1 MVAMKEKN
9 ADKANAYKNLKA
21 KMLEFKKAKNAK
33 PLDDATEITIIKKM
47 VRELYNDA
55 DLFDKNNRNDL
66 AEPAR
71 REASY
76 LEIFLPKEASLEE
89 IKALIEDNLT
99 EGMTI
104 KDMGV
109 LIKLVK
115 SKFENVD
122 GKLVADTVKSYLN
135 Q

>member
-1 MVAMKEKN
+1 
-9 ADKANAYKNLKA
+9 
-21 KMLEFKKAKNAK
+21 
-33 PLDDATEITIIKKM
+33 M

-104 KDMGV
+104 NDMGV

-122 GKLVADTVKSYLN
+122 GKLVADTVKNYLN